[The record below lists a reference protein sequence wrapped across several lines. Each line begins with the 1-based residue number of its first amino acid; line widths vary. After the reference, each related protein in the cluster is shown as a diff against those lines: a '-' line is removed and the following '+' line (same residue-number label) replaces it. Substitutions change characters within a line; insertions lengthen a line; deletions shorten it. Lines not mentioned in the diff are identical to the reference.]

1 MTPSRDPTVPPSYI
15 RLLKDNDETLV
26 QIYRFDYKSL
36 SEWIPTM
43 TLSRDPTVLPHTLTF
58 LSPLKQLNVA
68 WTKLFAIII
77 ILY

>member
-36 SEWIPTM
+36 SE
-43 TLSRDPTVLPHTLTF
+43 
-58 LSPLKQLNVA
+58 
-68 WTKLFAIII
+68 
-77 ILY
+77 